1 MVFFFIFSA
10 TYSYTVTQTEAKN
23 EILINRII
31 RFVSYFFVSSPCLS
45 FIRISR
51 SSLRSV
57 DRSSCEGTTLA
68 FEKSF
73 VFSPNLTTSGKT
85 SGVQGI
91 VFTKIAEKQK
101 KGQNSFLATCALFDS
116 SGVRFALV
124 SSSCSFAAS
133 GKPLFMSF
141 NKIPMPKPIDTDS
154 RFASDRVAVTSFGF
168 FPIVSS
174 ADSNH

>member
-1 MVFFFIFSA
+1 MYF
-10 TYSYTVTQTEAKN
+10 TY
-23 EILINRII
+23 
-31 RFVSYFFVSSPCLS
+31 
-45 FIRISR
+45 
-51 SSLRSV
+51 
-57 DRSSCEGTTLA
+57 
-68 FEKSF
+68 
-73 VFSPNLTTSGKT
+73 
-85 SGVQGI
+85 GI

-154 RFASDRVAVTSFGF
+154 RFASDRVATQSRRRKQKKKNVLRKLER
-168 FPIVSS
+168 
-174 ADSNH
+174 

>member
-1 MVFFFIFSA
+1 MRSA
-10 TYSYTVTQTEAKN
+10 CVYFTY
-23 EILINRII
+23 
-31 RFVSYFFVSSPCLS
+31 
-45 FIRISR
+45 
-51 SSLRSV
+51 
-57 DRSSCEGTTLA
+57 
-68 FEKSF
+68 
-73 VFSPNLTTSGKT
+73 
-85 SGVQGI
+85 GI

-154 RFASDRVAVTSFGF
+154 RFASDRVATQSRRRKQTKKERKKRVEKIRTMMKKKNSLSNDFRTSALSSLSLSLSLCCLPVTSFGF